1 MLKQEIFSRFII
13 ANLCFATLL
22 AIGYLTPR
30 NWGNYSQTNCTIPIY
45 ISNQGIHTEIIVPVE
60 NEYFNWNQYLPLTE
74 IGRDTNFEYKY
85 LSFGWGDRAFMLETP
100 TSTGINPVI
109 AFKALFLP
117 TPSTL
122 QVKGYRVLPRNIET
136 KCVKISGG
144 NYLRMINFIKN
155 SFQLDAAGNKIKISY
170 GYHNNDSFYEAKGS
184 YSILRTCNDWTAEAL
199 QQAEVNT
206 PLWSTLSSS
215 IMFHLNSGCECRV
228 VVSSQ

>member
-1 MLKQEIFSRFII
+1 MLKQEMFYRFIMF
-13 ANLCFATLL
+13 NLCLATLL
-22 AIGYLTPR
+22 AIAYLTPR
-30 NWGNYSQTNCTIPIY
+30 KWGNYSQTDCTIPIY

-100 TSTGINPVI
+100 TSKGINPVM

-122 QVKGYRVLPRNIET
+122 QVQGYLVFPRNIET
-136 KCVKISGG
+136 KCVKISAE
-144 NYLRMINFIKN
+144 NYLRMVNFIRN
-155 SFQLDAAGNKIKISY
+155 SFQLDAAGNKMKISY
-170 GYHNNDSFYEAKGS
+170 GYHNNDSFFEAKGS

-199 QQAEVNT
+199 RQAEVNT

-215 IMFHLNSGCECRV
+215 IMFHLNSGCKCR
-228 VVSSQ
+228 SH

>member
-1 MLKQEIFSRFII
+1 MLKQEMFYRFIMF
-13 ANLCFATLL
+13 NLCLATLL
-22 AIGYLTPR
+22 AIAYLTPR
-30 NWGNYSQTNCTIPIY
+30 KWGNYSQTDCTLPIY

-100 TSTGINPVI
+100 TSKGINPVI

-122 QVKGYRVLPRNIET
+122 QVQGYLVFPRKIET
-136 KCVKISGG
+136 KCVKISAE
-144 NYLRMINFIKN
+144 NYLRMVNFIRN
-155 SFQLDAAGNKIKISY
+155 SFQLDAAGNKMRISY
-170 GYHNNDSFYEAKGS
+170 GYHNNDSFFEAKGS

-199 QQAEVNT
+199 RQAEVNT

-215 IMFHLNSGCECRV
+215 IMFHLNSGCEC
-228 VVSSQ
+228 S